1 MVHLGTNLSIM
12 FIASSG
18 ISFGPSASINNA
30 SVSSSSDV
38 HVDHA
43 VFFPCPAKLD
53 TVSQPVKAWNIS
65 RAHDISGLRLAAI
78 WWAAR

>member
-1 MVHLGTNLSIM
+1 MTNVSII

-18 ISFGPSASINNA
+18 ISYGPSASINSA
-30 SVSSSSDV
+30 SVSSDSDF
-38 HVDHA
+38 HVDCA

-53 TVSQPVKAWNIS
+53 TVSQHVEAWNLG
-65 RAHDISGLRLAAI
+65 RAHDISGPRLAAI